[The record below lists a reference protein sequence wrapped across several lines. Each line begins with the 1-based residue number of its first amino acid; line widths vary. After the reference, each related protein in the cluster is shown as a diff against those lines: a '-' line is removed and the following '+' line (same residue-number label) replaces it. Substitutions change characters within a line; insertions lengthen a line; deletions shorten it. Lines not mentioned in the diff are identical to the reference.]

1 VSEYD
6 EDALRLGDPCANCGL
21 PFRDCDCPDEPDR
34 TCRVC
39 RGYGGGPDPAT
50 WCRACNGT
58 GEERS
63 YPDPDEDEC

>member
-6 EDALRLGDPCANCGL
+6 EDALRLGDPCDNCGL

-39 RGYGGGPDPAT
+39 RGSGWSDRPG
-50 WCRACNGT
+50 NGT

-63 YPDPDEDEC
+63 YLDADEDER